1 MRKRVQDK
9 VQALW
14 KSWARLAHRVGTFQA
29 RVLLTI
35 LYSVVLLPFGICAR
49 LFANTLRTTGPPTEW
64 QDRPQQTVDMLWAQK
79 Q

>member
-1 MRKRVQDK
+1 
-9 VQALW
+9 
-14 KSWARLAHRVGTFQA
+14 RLAHGVGTFQA

-49 LFANTLRTTGPPTEW
+49 LFANTLRTTEPPTEW
-64 QDRPQQTVDMLWAQK
+64 QGRPQQKVDMLWAQK

>member
-1 MRKRVQDK
+1 MRKRAQDK
-9 VQALW
+9 AQALW

-49 LFANTLRTTGPPTEW
+49 LFANTLRTTEPPTEW
-64 QDRPQQTVDMLWAQK
+64 QGRPQQTVDMLWAQK